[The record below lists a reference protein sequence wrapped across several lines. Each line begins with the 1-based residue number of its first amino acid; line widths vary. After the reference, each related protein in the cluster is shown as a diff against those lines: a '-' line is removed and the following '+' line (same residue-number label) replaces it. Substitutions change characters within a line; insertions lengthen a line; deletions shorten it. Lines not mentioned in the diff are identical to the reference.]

1 MSSFSEILAH
11 PWMKGYYPDKQDIIA
26 EFERR
31 HQEVKANADAEKM
44 QKEME
49 REQMAANRGA
59 SGQAYRSVADFAK
72 YEGTPLKKQIK

>member
-1 MSSFSEILAH
+1 
-11 PWMKGYYPDKQDIIA
+11 
-26 EFERR
+26 
-31 HQEVKANADAEKM
+31 M